1 MELEDLRR
9 QWQQPEKAA
18 SPAITSAELQALMRR
33 QRGGLIEKMR
43 RNTYWEASVASALV
57 VPTLV
62 IFLAYNHGPLAVLYA
77 GSLALLTVVMAY
89 YYYKVIRLLRRLAET
104 TGSVRGHLERLY
116 AGLRQLLRF
125 YYRLTLA
132 TLPGALLLIYSF
144 FMGKELLRPDGFR
157 TSLLAEVGA
166 GLLLVGAV
174 LQTAVVYGTRWWM
187 HRLYGQHLD
196 RLEGQLRELDEPA
209 KTDN

>member
-1 MELEDLRR
+1 MELDDLRR
-9 QWQQPEKAA
+9 QWQRPEKAVP
-18 SPAITSAELQALMRR
+18 PAITPAELQALLRR

-43 RNTYWEASVASALV
+43 RNTYWEAGVASVLV

-62 IFLAYNHGPLAVLYA
+62 VFLAHNRGPLAVLYA
-77 GSLALLTVVMAY
+77 GSLALLTMMMAY

-132 TLPGALLLIYSF
+132 TLPGSLLLIYGF
-144 FMGKELLRPDGFR
+144 FMGKELLRPGGFR
-157 TSLLAEVGA
+157 ASLLAEVGV
-166 GLLLVGAV
+166 GLLLIGAL

-187 HRLYGQHLD
+187 QRLYGQHLD

-209 KTDN
+209 SADS

>member
-1 MELEDLRR
+1 MELDDLRR

-18 SPAITSAELQALMRR
+18 PPAITPAELHALLRR

-43 RNTYWEASVASALV
+43 RNTYWEASVASVLV
-57 VPTLV
+57 VPTLL
-62 IFLAYNHGPLAVLYA
+62 IFLAYNHGPLAMLYA
-77 GSLALLTVVMAY
+77 GALSLLTAIMAY
-89 YYYKVIRLLRRLAET
+89 YYYKVIRLLRRLAEN

-132 TLPGALLLIYSF
+132 TMPGAMLLIYGF
-144 FMGKELLRPDGFR
+144 FVGKELLRPDGFR
-157 TSLLAEVGA
+157 TSLLAEVGV
-166 GLLLVGAV
+166 GLLLLGAV
-174 LQTAVVYGTRWWM
+174 LQTGVVYATRWWM
-187 HRLYGQHLD
+187 QRLYGQHLD

-209 KTDN
+209 A